1 MKLKRILAALAVGTL
16 ALGIFGCGGSEKAAD
31 TSAPVKV
38 GVTAGPHAEI
48 MDEVKKLAAKDGL
61 NIEVVEF
68 NDFVTPNIAL
78 QQGEIFANSMQHRP
92 YLDATLKKEPGFELV
107 EVFKTVNFPMAVYSD
122 KIKKGEAI
130 PDGAIIGIPNDPSN
144 GGRAL
149 LLLAEQKLIEV
160 KDINDVTTSVAD
172 ITGNPHGYKFLELD
186 AATIPRSLPDVT
198 VAVINANYA
207 LPAGLNPMTDSL
219 MVEGAA
225 SPYINIFV
233 TKKENAADPR
243 IKQLQKIYQSAE
255 VEKFINDHFKGAV
268 DRPVNT
274 SKLVDVFARHGV
286 NGTIV
291 IYDVQKNGYWLHNA
305 GRAAERFYP
314 ASTFKIFNSL
324 IGLSEGVIKDADEV
338 FYRYSGEPVYLESWK
353 ADASLRSAIKLS
365 QVPAYKELAR
375 RIGAERMQANIK
387 KLHYGNES
395 IGSKIDSF
403 WLEGPLKISALE
415 QVKLLTALA
424 RRQLPYSQKAQQQV
438 CDITVLKQTDTCT
451 LHGKTGWATDN
462 LAVPVGWFVGWVE
475 AKDNLYVFA
484 LNMDVPYA
492 KDLPL
497 REKIALECLRTL
509 KLL

>member
-130 PDGAIIGIPNDPSN
+130 PDGATIGIPNDPSN

-207 LPAGLNPMTDSL
+207 LPAGLNPMMDSL

-233 TKKENAADPR
+233 TKRKMPPTRALSSC
-243 IKQLQKIYQSAE
+243 K
-255 VEKFINDHFKGAV
+255 KF
-268 DRPVNT
+268 T
-274 SKLVDVFARHGV
+274 SPPKL
-286 NGTIV
+286 
-291 IYDVQKNGYWLHNA
+291 K
-305 GRAAERFYP
+305 
-314 ASTFKIFNSL
+314 NSL
-324 IGLSEGVIKDADEV
+324 TTTLKAPLPSAGNKILKIK
-338 FYRYSGEPVYLESWK
+338 
-353 ADASLRSAIKLS
+353 ASLA
-365 QVPAYKELAR
+365 
-375 RIGAERMQANIK
+375 GA
-387 KLHYGNES
+387 
-395 IGSKIDSF
+395 F
-403 WLEGPLKISALE
+403 
-415 QVKLLTALA
+415 
-424 RRQLPYSQKAQQQV
+424 
-438 CDITVLKQTDTCT
+438 
-451 LHGKTGWATDN
+451 
-462 LAVPVGWFVGWVE
+462 
-475 AKDNLYVFA
+475 
-484 LNMDVPYA
+484 
-492 KDLPL
+492 
-497 REKIALECLRTL
+497 CLR
-509 KLL
+509 

>member
-130 PDGAIIGIPNDPSN
+130 PDGATIGIPNDPSN

-186 AATIPRSLPDVT
+186 
-198 VAVINANYA
+198 
-207 LPAGLNPMTDSL
+207 
-219 MVEGAA
+219 
-225 SPYINIFV
+225 
-233 TKKENAADPR
+233 
-243 IKQLQKIYQSAE
+243 
-255 VEKFINDHFKGAV
+255 
-268 DRPVNT
+268 
-274 SKLVDVFARHGV
+274 DVFARHGV

-324 IGLSEGVIKDADEV
+324 IGLSESVVKDADEV
-338 FYRYSGEPVYLESWK
+338 FYRYGGEPVYLESWK

-375 RIGAERMQANIK
+375 RIGTERMQANIK

-424 RRQLPYSQKAQQQV
+424 RRQLPYPQKAQQQV
-438 CDITVLKQTDTCT
+438 CDITVLKQTDACT
-451 LHGKTGWATDN
+451 LHGKTGWAADN
-462 LAVPVGWFVGWVE
+462 IKTPVGWFVGWAE
-475 AKDNLYVFA
+475 TKDNLYVFA
-484 LNMDVPYA
+484 MNMDLTNA
-492 KDLPL
+492 ADLPL
-497 REKIALECLRTL
+497 RESITLECLRTL

>member
-78 QQGEIFANSMQHRP
+78 QQGENFANSMQHRP

-130 PDGAIIGIPNDPSN
+130 PDGATIGIPNDPSN

-172 ITGNPHGYKFLELD
+172 ITGNPHDYKFLELD

-255 VEKFINDHFKGAV
+255 VEKFINDHFKGSV
-268 DRPVNT
+268 T
-274 SKLVDVFARHGV
+274 
-286 NGTIV
+286 
-291 IYDVQKNGYWLHNA
+291 
-305 GRAAERFYP
+305 
-314 ASTFKIFNSL
+314 
-324 IGLSEGVIKDADEV
+324 
-338 FYRYSGEPVYLESWK
+338 
-353 ADASLRSAIKLS
+353 
-365 QVPAYKELAR
+365 
-375 RIGAERMQANIK
+375 
-387 KLHYGNES
+387 
-395 IGSKIDSF
+395 
-403 WLEGPLKISALE
+403 
-415 QVKLLTALA
+415 
-424 RRQLPYSQKAQQQV
+424 
-438 CDITVLKQTDTCT
+438 
-451 LHGKTGWATDN
+451 
-462 LAVPVGWFVGWVE
+462 VGW
-475 AKDNLYVFA
+475 K
-484 LNMDVPYA
+484 
-492 KDLPL
+492 
-497 REKIALECLRTL
+497 
-509 KLL
+509 